1 MLKLNYQITKV
12 VNLWKSANEIIFQL
26 GGGGWSLMVEGLSY
40 LKTRPWMT
48 QIYPRAAEIYGE
60 QDSWK

>member
-1 MLKLNYQITKV
+1 
-12 VNLWKSANEIIFQL
+12 
-26 GGGGWSLMVEGLSY
+26 MVEGLSY